1 MLTLL
6 GAAAVFALGFGAGR
20 VKHPANL
27 TVANVKAEVAKLEAE
42 VKSYVIASKAIA
54 RIKALL

>member
-1 MLTLL
+1 MFTAFVL
-6 GAAAVFALGFGAGR
+6 AAVFALGFGAGR
-20 VKHPANL
+20 VHHPANL
-27 TVANVKAEVAKLEAE
+27 TVANVKAEIVKIEAE